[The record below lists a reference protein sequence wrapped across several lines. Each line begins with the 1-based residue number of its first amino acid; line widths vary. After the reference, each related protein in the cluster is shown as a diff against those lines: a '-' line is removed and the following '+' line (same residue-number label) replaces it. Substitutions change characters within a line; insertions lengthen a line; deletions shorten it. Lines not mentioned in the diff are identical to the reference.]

1 MNARPWSEVS
11 VSVTREQAPLAELV
25 LERQGALAVT
35 LEDAHENDGDHPVL
49 EPGPSATPLWPS
61 VHVRGLFEADAA
73 RDRITRALQFAPGV
87 SRPDLIRWREVRDQ
101 VWERAWMDS
110 FQPMKFGDHLWIVPT
125 GMEIPFDE
133 NNIEIRLDPG
143 LAFGTGKHPTT
154 ALCLE
159 WLDGQDVTG
168 KRLVDYGC
176 GSGILGIAAALKGS
190 GKVVCVDHDP
200 QALEAT
206 RENAARNGVTDLVQC
221 LAPEAYAEN
230 SADCVLANI
239 LAGPLV
245 ELAPVLLGSVKPGGT
260 IVLSGI
266 LEEQAG
272 RVASAYRADCHKICQ
287 HELDGWVRL
296 VLPPR
301 LPRFS
306 STGKAGKA

>member
-1 MNARPWSEVS
+1 MPWTEVS

-25 LERQGALAVT
+25 LEQQGALAVT
-35 LEDAHENDGDHPVL
+35 LEDALEHTLENDGEHPVL
-49 EPGPSATPLWPS
+49 EPGPGATPLWPS

-73 RDRITRALQFAPGV
+73 RDRITRALQFAAGV
-87 SRPDLIRWREVRDQ
+87 SRPDLIRWREVGDQ
-101 VWERAWMDS
+101 VWERVWMDR

-125 GMEIPFDE
+125 GMEIPFDQ

-143 LAFGTGKHPTT
+143 LAFGTGTHPTT

-168 KRLVDYGC
+168 KCVVDYGC
-176 GSGILGIAAALKGS
+176 GSGILGIAAALKGAER
-190 GKVVCVDHDP
+190 VVCVDHDP

-206 RENAARNGVTDLVQC
+206 LENAARNGVTDLVQL
-221 LAPEAYAEN
+221 LAPEAYCEN
-230 SADCVLANI
+230 SADFVLANI

-245 ELAPVLLGSVKPGGT
+245 ELAPVLLGSVKPGGS

-272 RVASAYRADCHKICQ
+272 TVADAYRADCDEICQ
-287 HELDGWVRL
+287 HELDGWVRMTIQGAHRASSR
-296 VLPPR
+296 VPR
-301 LPRFS
+301 KSL
-306 STGKAGKA
+306 

>member
-1 MNARPWSEVS
+1 MPWTEVS

-25 LERQGALAVT
+25 LEQQGALAVT
-35 LEDAHENDGDHPVL
+35 LEDALENDGDHPVL
-49 EPGPSATPLWPS
+49 EPGPGATPLWPS

-73 RDRITRALQFAPGV
+73 RDRITRALQFAAGV
-87 SRPDLIRWREVRDQ
+87 SRLDLIRWCEVGDQ
-101 VWERAWMDS
+101 VWERAWMDR

-125 GMEIPFDE
+125 GMKIPFDQ

-143 LAFGTGKHPTT
+143 LAFGTGTHPTT

-168 KRLVDYGC
+168 KCVVDYGC
-176 GSGILGIAAALKGS
+176 GSGILGIAAALKGAER
-190 GKVVCVDHDP
+190 VVCVDHDP

-206 RENAARNGVTDLVQC
+206 LENATRNGVTDLVQL
-221 LAPEAYAEN
+221 LAPEAYCEN
-230 SADCVLANI
+230 SADFVLANI

-245 ELAPVLLGSVKPGGT
+245 ELVPVLLGSVKPGGT

-272 RVASAYRADCHKICQ
+272 SVADAYRAGCHEICQ
-287 HELDGWVRL
+287 HDLDGWVRL
-296 VLPPR
+296 TIQGVHLVH
-301 LPRFS
+301 
-306 STGKAGKA
+306 